1 MQFFKIFI
9 CNILC
14 LSLALAGVIDDGST
28 RGITSDTEDQEL
40 KRTVPEPAI
49 TTTNSDEMLL
59 LDSMNAGRAT
69 FEKLFIETEERQG
82 GNPNSRR
89 DLESHTTD
97 VEISEHALN
106 LTGRAD
112 LPTMSDAFA
121 YCVTCVWA
129 CKVATDSLNLGQSK
143 QFHRCFWVEC
153 FGGSNA
159 CADHLMDWAKF
170 VRGGIDEFPTAAQFK
185 QAWQQFWRP
194 LYEPLN
200 KKAIEEEE

>member
-89 DLESHTTD
+89 DLES
-97 VEISEHALN
+97 
-106 LTGRAD
+106 
-112 LPTMSDAFA
+112 
-121 YCVTCVWA
+121 
-129 CKVATDSLNLGQSK
+129 Q
-143 QFHRCFWVEC
+143 
-153 FGGSNA
+153 
-159 CADHLMDWAKF
+159 
-170 VRGGIDEFPTAAQFK
+170 
-185 QAWQQFWRP
+185 
-194 LYEPLN
+194 
-200 KKAIEEEE
+200 